1 MTECIRK
8 GTTLEIIDI
17 IRLLTIFALRKLNV
31 QHVLYI
37 TAFLTFGIGD
47 GVTAAYMMSV
57 LGAGIEANPAA
68 SYLFT
73 TYGFN
78 GLVIA
83 KMWLTFVVL
92 FAVFV
97 IQLKSP
103 TNMYWTMNGFLIS
116 LTAGGLM
123 AVNANLT
130 AVAGQIPQAPD
141 EIILIYLLL
150 VLILTEAGSFVD
162 NHTVTVA
169 AN

>member
-1 MTECIRK
+1 MDFFIPIYEPQF
-8 GTTLEIIDI
+8 LAD
-17 IRLLTIFALRKLNV
+17 FAVRKLNE
-31 QHVLYI
+31 QHILYI
-37 TAFLTFGIGD
+37 TAFLTSGIGD
-47 GVTAAYMMSV
+47 GVTAAYVMSV

-68 SYLFT
+68 SYLFA

-78 GLVIA
+78 GQVIA

-97 IQLKSP
+97 IQLKSL
-103 TNMYWTMNGFLIS
+103 TNMYWTMNDFLVA

-130 AVAGQIPQAPD
+130 AVAGRIPQAPD
-141 EIILIYLLL
+141 EIILIYLFL
-150 VLILTEAGSFVD
+150 VLILTGAGSFVD
-162 NHTVTVA
+162 NHTVIIA

>member
-1 MTECIRK
+1 MTENIRK
-8 GTTLEIIDI
+8 GTTLEIVDI
-17 IRLLTIFALRKLNV
+17 IRLLTIFAVKKLNI
-31 QHVLYI
+31 QHILYI

-47 GVTAAYMMSV
+47 GVTAAYMMSM

-73 TYGFN
+73 AYGFN

-97 IQLKSP
+97 IQLRSP
-103 TNMYWTMNGFLIS
+103 TKMYWTMNGFLVA
-116 LTAGGLM
+116 LTIGGLM

-130 AVAGQIPQAPD
+130 AVAGRIPQAPD
-141 EIILIYLLL
+141 EIIFIYLLL

>member
-1 MTECIRK
+1 MTENIRK

-17 IRLLTIFALRKLNV
+17 IRLLTIFAVRKLNV
-31 QHVLYI
+31 QHILFI
-37 TAFLTFGIGD
+37 LAFLTFGIGD
-47 GVTAAYMMSV
+47 GVTAAYMMSR

-97 IQLKSP
+97 IQLKSS
-103 TNMYWTMNGFLIS
+103 TNMYWTMNGFLVA

-130 AVAGQIPQAPD
+130 AVAGQIPQAPG
-141 EIILIYLLL
+141 EIIFIYLFL
-150 VLILTEAGSFVD
+150 VLILTETGSFVD

>member
-1 MTECIRK
+1 MIVWKTIPQEAKHDRK
-8 GTTLEIIDI
+8 HPYPVYHSVHNLWN
-17 IRLLTIFALRKLNV
+17 RR
-31 QHVLYI
+31 
-37 TAFLTFGIGD
+37 
-47 GVTAAYMMSV
+47 GVTAAYMMSL

-78 GLVIA
+78 GVMLA
-83 KMWLTFVVL
+83 KMWFTFAML

-103 TNMYWTMNGFLIS
+103 TNMYWTINGFLAA
-116 LTAGGLM
+116 LTAGGIM

-130 AVAGQIPQAPD
+130 AVSGLTPEAPG
-141 EIILIYLLL
+141 EIILIYLFL

-162 NHTVTVA
+162 NNTVTLA
-169 AN
+169 TG

>member
-1 MTECIRK
+1 MTENIRK

-17 IRLLTIFALRKLNV
+17 IRLLTIFAVRKLNV
-31 QHVLYI
+31 QHILYI

-68 SYLFT
+68 RYLFT

-97 IQLKSP
+97 IQL
-103 TNMYWTMNGFLIS
+103 N
-116 LTAGGLM
+116 
-123 AVNANLT
+123 
-130 AVAGQIPQAPD
+130 
-141 EIILIYLLL
+141 
-150 VLILTEAGSFVD
+150 
-162 NHTVTVA
+162 
-169 AN
+169 

>member
-1 MTECIRK
+1 MTENIRK

-17 IRLLTIFALRKLNV
+17 IRLLTIFAVRKLNV
-31 QHVLYI
+31 QHILYI
-37 TAFLTFGIGD
+37 TVFLIFGIGD

-57 LGAGIEANPAA
+57 LGPGIEANPVAR
-68 SYLFT
+68 YLFT

-92 FAVFV
+92 FAIFV
-97 IQLKSP
+97 IQLKSS
-103 TNMYWTMNGFLIS
+103 TNMYWTINGFLVA

-141 EIILIYLLL
+141 EIIFIYLLL
-150 VLILTEAGSFVD
+150 MLILTETGSLVD

-169 AN
+169 AS

>member
-1 MTECIRK
+1 MTENIQK
-8 GTTLEIIDI
+8 GTTFEIIDI
-17 IRLLTIFALRKLNV
+17 IRLLTIFAVRKLNL
-31 QHVLYI
+31 QHILYI
-37 TAFLTFGIGD
+37 SAFLTFGIGD

-68 SYLFT
+68 RYLFE

-97 IQLKSP
+97 IQLKSS
-103 TNMYWTMNGFLIS
+103 TNMYWTMNGFLVA

-130 AVAGQIPQAPD
+130 AVAGQIPQASD
-141 EIILIYLLL
+141 EIIFIYLFL

-162 NHTVTVA
+162 NHTITVA
-169 AN
+169 AS

>member
-1 MTECIRK
+1 MTENIRK

-17 IRLLTIFALRKLNV
+17 IRLLTIFAVRKLNV
-31 QHVLYI
+31 QHILYI
-37 TAFLTFGIGD
+37 TAFLIFGIGD

-57 LGAGIEANPAA
+57 LGPGIEANPAA

-92 FAVFV
+92 FAIFV
-97 IQLKSP
+97 IQLKSS
-103 TNMYWTMNGFLIS
+103 TNMYWTMNGFLVA

-141 EIILIYLLL
+141 EIIFIYLLL

>member
-1 MTECIRK
+1 MTENIRN

-17 IRLLTIFALRKLNV
+17 IRLLTIFAVRKLNV
-31 QHVLYI
+31 QHILYI

-47 GVTAAYMMSV
+47 GITAAYMMSA

-68 SYLFT
+68 SHIFT

-92 FAVFV
+92 FAVFI
-97 IQLKSP
+97 IQIKSP
-103 TNMYWTMNGFLIS
+103 TNMYWTINGFLVA

-130 AVAGQIPQAPD
+130 AVSGRIPEAPE
-141 EIILIYLLL
+141 EIILTYVLL
-150 VLILTEAGSFVD
+150 VLILTEAGNFVD
-162 NHTVTVA
+162 KHTVTVA
-169 AN
+169 AS

>member
-1 MTECIRK
+1 MTGNIRK
-8 GTTLEIIDI
+8 GTTFEIIDI
-17 IRLLTIFALRKLNV
+17 IRLLTIFAVRKLNV
-31 QHVLYI
+31 QHILYI
-37 TAFLTFGIGD
+37 TAFLIFGIGD
-47 GVTAAYMMSV
+47 GVTAAYMMSM

-83 KMWLTFVVL
+83 KIWLTFVVL

-97 IQLKSP
+97 IQLKSS
-103 TNMYWTMNGFLIS
+103 TNMYWTMNGFLVA

-130 AVAGQIPQAPD
+130 AVVGQIPQAPD
-141 EIILIYLLL
+141 EIIFVYLLL

-162 NHTVTVA
+162 NHTVT